1 MTTYGAVALSSRAL
15 ATGTA
20 GAAVV
25 AYQEEASCQ
34 LEVAHLKKG
43 TRARTSVDDV

>member
-1 MTTYGAVALSSRAL
+1 MKTYGAVALSSRAL
-15 ATGTA
+15 AIGTA

-34 LEVAHLKKG
+34 LESPIAEGFLKEQ
-43 TRARTSVDDV
+43 V